1 MQARCRR
8 PGGRQW
14 LSKNKH
20 ERGVFWKPQ
29 RKLSSP
35 LYPQGA
41 SQGGCSIIAIKL
53 SREKEFGQRCFSC
66 QLLWV
71 GACAPTHSWMCASL
85 LNQPLLLSPWSL
97 LRVTNHRRTGFQTRV
112 GLPATSSS
120 EASSR
125 FFFAFEHQSDGS
137 SSFHFR
143 WMQAENAFHKSF
155 CSAQGLFQGDWVGS
169 TARLGRAGV
178 LPGNEVHSLSFGL
191 EAAVT

>member
-1 MQARCRR
+1 M
-8 PGGRQW
+8 
-14 LSKNKH
+14 
-20 ERGVFWKPQ
+20 FWKPQ

-125 FFFAFEHQSDGS
+125 FFLPSSTSQMVLQAFTSDECRLRTLFINHFAQPRAYSKETELDQQPVWGEPE
-137 SSFHFR
+137 SF
-143 WMQAENAFHKSF
+143 
-155 CSAQGLFQGDWVGS
+155 
-169 TARLGRAGV
+169 LGMRSI
-178 LPGNEVHSLSFGL
+178 L
-191 EAAVT
+191 